1 MNRIRGPAR
10 FGVLVVMVLVSAL
23 VTLVAFGVWATCQT
37 DETVLI
43 NGQAAADA
51 DRGVV
56 VIAVMENLNLAI
68 QTDGRITLAN
78 TAIENCALRATA
90 TAGDAIKL
98 YMATVVAYANASYGI
113 EEDVDIGNRCGRL
126 MAA

>member
-78 TAIENCALRATA
+78 MAIENCALRATA